1 MSKIEATL
9 KRVYAAIDNKKGDEI
24 VVLDVSQISSFT
36 DYFVLCQGYNQKQNQ
51 AICDEVVSVLKKEE
65 QLVPSH
71 IEGYQEGEWILL
83 DYFGFV
89 VHIFSQKA
97 RQFYKLEKLWGDAV
111 ALQTELLR
119 A

>member
-1 MSKIEATL
+1 MNKTEATL
-9 KRVYAAIDNKKGDEI
+9 KRVCAAIESKKGDEI
-24 VVLDVSQISSFT
+24 VVLDVSKISSFT

-51 AICDEVVSVLKKEE
+51 AICDEVISVLKKEE

-111 ALQTELLR
+111 ALQPEALR